1 MSEKTKLTDSGVVM
15 DPSAA
20 FNLYIGSSTNSN
32 TRQHAHDAHAQ
43 QITRQQVALKKYKK
57 CATAS
62 VTLAVLAFL
71 VLAIAVLLE
80 ILVRL
85 SVLESSPEPLQ
96 TSEKVTKNRRLFV
109 SKKKQA
115 TARNIKVQRGRT
127 VYVVPGNSP
136 LPEHGANHVSTNNAN
151 CHPSDQAAVLP
162 AVTLTINM
170 PTTALVTVR
179 DNGGVD
185 NPAMKG
191 TNNA

>member
-85 SVLESSPEPLQ
+85 SVLESSPGIDTITYIAFGLAIMFFLLAAFVDCC
-96 TSEKVTKNRRLFV
+96 TTNRFKRL
-109 SKKKQA
+109 KK
-115 TARNIKVQRGRT
+115 
-127 VYVVPGNSP
+127 
-136 LPEHGANHVSTNNAN
+136 
-151 CHPSDQAAVLP
+151 
-162 AVTLTINM
+162 
-170 PTTALVTVR
+170 
-179 DNGGVD
+179 
-185 NPAMKG
+185 
-191 TNNA
+191 